1 MNLVENEGKYS
12 LETNLYEVMPEFAT
26 GVISTEVLGEA
37 FEPEQKFE
45 NPDGSPIV
53 FKLDYF
59 DEERGVNPLP
69 GPFASGEEAK
79 ESLF

>member
-1 MNLVENEGKYS
+1 MCHIITLSPLDPSSKDNGIAR
-12 LETNLYEVMPEFAT
+12 TF
-26 GVISTEVLGEA
+26 ISTEVLGEA